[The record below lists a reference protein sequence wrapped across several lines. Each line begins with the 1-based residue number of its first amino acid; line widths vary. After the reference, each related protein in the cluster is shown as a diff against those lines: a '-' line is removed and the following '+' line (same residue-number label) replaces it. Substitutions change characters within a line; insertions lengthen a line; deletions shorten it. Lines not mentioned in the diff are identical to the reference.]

1 MEKKWLRGMFLGVS
15 LALLLAGGVALAQ
28 QMTLTVD
35 QDCFECWPAAT
46 TGPDAEHTVVV
57 TLDDYLKADLCGEL
71 KINGEV
77 FLPSGDCSVPDQA
90 PPCEVWLAV
99 SCPDMQ
105 LHMMNGCVEDDAA
118 AGLQEVGPSFEPV
131 EYGDWVIRAW
141 QEEGGEVIG
150 PVRQVPFT
158 FAEDCEALQAEFVPE
173 PGTIALLGSG
183 LAGLA
188 GYAALRWR
196 KRQ

>member
-1 MEKKWLRGMFLGVS
+1 MKTSWLRGILLGVS

-28 QMTLTVD
+28 ALTLTVNK
-35 QDCFECWPAAT
+35 DCFECSP
-46 TGPDAEHTVVV
+46 GDAIDPGQIVTV
-57 TLDDYLKADLCGEL
+57 TADDYSKTELCGEL

-77 FLPSGDCSVPDQA
+77 FFPAGECSVP
-90 PPCEVWLAV
+90 PHEGPCEVWLAV
-99 SCPDMQ
+99 TCRDMQ
-105 LHMMNGCVEDDAA
+105 LHMLNDCTPSEPPT
-118 AGLQEVGPSFEPV
+118 AGLQGVGPSFEPV

-150 PVRQVPFT
+150 PVRQAAFT
-158 FAEDCEALQAEFVPE
+158 FAAVCAEEAEAFVPE

-188 GYAALRWR
+188 GYATLRWR
-196 KRQ
+196 ARS